1 MTPAA
6 FVERCMGIDGP
17 RYVRWRSDW
26 QACDCFGLI
35 VLYWREVVGV
45 ELVPEPAT
53 CSGMADGFAALAPAW
68 RECGP
73 LPGACGFMAWDVGL
87 PRHCGV
93 LLPGG
98 DLLHTEGPSPGGAGG
113 PRITRLAAMAR
124 LYPDLRFY
132 EPTAKAVAP

>member
-6 FVERCMGIDGP
+6 FVERFMGMDGP
-17 RYVRWRSDW
+17 RYRRWSSSW
-26 QACDCFGLI
+26 EFCDCFGAI
-35 VLYWREVVGV
+35 ALYWREVVGV
-45 ELVPEPAT
+45 ELLPAPPE
-53 CSGMADGFAALAPAW
+53 CSMADGFTAIGSAW

-73 LPGACGFMAWDVGL
+73 LPGACGFMAWDAGL

-113 PRITRLAAMAR
+113 PRVTRLAAMAR

-132 EPTAKAVAP
+132 APTPKAVAP